1 MSYSNLKILRSQFF
15 LTHPVF
21 SVGPKKTWTYGPHQC
36 NKFNGEEKNGEWT
49 KAEEGDMM

>member
-1 MSYSNLKILRSQFF
+1 MKMKTYYL
-15 LTHPVF
+15 F

-36 NKFNGEEKNGEWT
+36 NKFDGEEKIGEWT